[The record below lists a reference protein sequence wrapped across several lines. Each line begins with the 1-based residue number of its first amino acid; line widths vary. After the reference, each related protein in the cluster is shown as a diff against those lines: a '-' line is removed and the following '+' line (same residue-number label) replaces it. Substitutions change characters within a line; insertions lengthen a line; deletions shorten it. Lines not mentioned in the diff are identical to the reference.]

1 MSNNINNINAIGFEK
16 SIIRTVEQIGGI
28 LRPLTRMASGNLYR
42 EKGIY
47 PRVTGGGRPT
57 EITNRA
63 PKSPVSNPSYGN
75 RSVTR
80 KDYHDG
86 HIFDRADLDRM
97 IADPRSEEM
106 DIMMQKF
113 RREEDF
119 LITNKALG
127 VAKGGVAGETDV
139 PFGDGLTNNNIIP
152 VTLGAESG
160 FATAGFTYEKM
171 TALLEGF
178 LVAKVDIKRMRPTIL
193 IGPKQLNDMLQQ
205 DKFINKDYINQALV
219 SNGWQIP
226 NYMGCDFIVDN
237 NVPYMAD
244 STTFNID
251 LSTDIADDTWVDT
264 DSTDVRACW
273 ATVKNSVLFEVKP
286 DIMTRVSELPEH
298 SFRPY
303 AYAEM
308 GFGAVRL
315 EEEKVFAIPCDQSP
329 AEA

>member
-1 MSNNINNINAIGFEK
+1 MSNNISNINAIGFEK

-28 LRPLTRMASGNLYR
+28 LRPLTRLASGNLYR

-47 PRVTGGGRPT
+47 PRVTGGGRPS
-57 EITNRA
+57 EITTRA
-63 PKSPVSNPSYGN
+63 PKSPVSNPDYGN

-86 HIFDRADLDRM
+86 HIFDRADFDRM

-127 VAKGGVAGETDV
+127 IAKGGADGDTDV
-139 PFGDGLTNNNIIP
+139 AFKSANILD
-152 VTLGAESG
+152 VTLGHAAG
-160 FATAGFTYEKM
+160 VTNAGFTYEKV
-171 TALLEGF
+171 TSLITGGF
-178 LVAKVDIKRMRPTIL
+178 IKSNVDIKRARPQIM
-193 IGPKQLNDMLQQ
+193 IGPEQLRDMLQQ

-219 SNGWQIP
+219 TNGWSIP

-237 NVPYMAD
+237 NVPYMNTAG
-244 STTFNID
+244 TGFNID
-251 LSTDIADDTWVDT
+251 LTNDIADNTWVDT
-264 DSTDVRACW
+264 DSTKIRACW
-273 ATVKNSVLFEVKP
+273 ATVKNTILFEVKP
-286 DIMTRVSELPEH
+286 DIMTRVSELAEH

-329 AEA
+329 V